1 MFIDRESNTIN
12 KEIMKTKSQHDDTN
26 EIIINIKAD
35 TEDQIFSS
43 YNYDNKTSI
52 NSELANYL
60 WDNAKLA
67 KPYKKLKLQVF
78 CKEDIEKTEVSNA
91 IKSHYRREYIEIKD
105 ELKKTSIFS
114 LICIILGIITLG
126 VLVSL
131 HKVFDN
137 YFLVS
142 IIDIVAWVFIWEAV
156 DAFFLQRTGLKHKC
170 RILMRLYSSEIVI
183 HKNKLNIENK
193 KHEVNNE
200 N

>member
-1 MFIDRESNTIN
+1 MFINRELNTIN
-12 KEIMKTKSQHDDTN
+12 KEIMKTKSTHDDTD

-35 TEDQIFSS
+35 ADEQIFSS

-52 NSELANYL
+52 NSELASYL

-78 CKEDIEKTEVSNA
+78 CKENVEKTEVENA
-91 IKSHYRREYIEIKD
+91 IKSHYRREYIEVKD
-105 ELKKTSIFS
+105 ELRKTNIFS
-114 LICIILGIITLG
+114 LVCMILG
-126 VLVSL
+126 VLSL
-131 HKVFDN
+131 GILLALHTIFDN

-170 RILMRLYSSEIVI
+170 RILMRLYSAEIVI
-183 HKNKLNIENK
+183 YKSKVNID
-193 KHEVNNE
+193 H
-200 N
+200 